1 MTTHADLAA
10 AADENLAA
18 HFTWVQGRTRGMR
31 ASVGEDLVLTECGMS
46 CDTFNAVCRSRLAPA
61 EASARIREA
70 IAWFAGRPFSWWVG
84 PADTPGDL
92 VRGCPTR
99 ASRPPESEVAMAADL
114 SRLAAVETVAG
125 RPRHPSGRHA
135 EARSPNTRAINAA
148 NWAPPDRLLVRFYEL
163 AAPVLLAR
171 ASPLRMYVGYADG
184 EAVATCELTVAGGVA
199 GLYGISTLAAH
210 RHRGYGSAL
219 TGHAL
224 LEARRDGIS
233 RAVLQASADG
243 LGVYERIGFE
253 KFGQITEYKPE
264 VAREGS

>member
-1 MTTHADLAA
+1 MSAYADLAA

-18 HFTWVQGRTRGMR
+18 HFTWVQGQTRGMR
-31 ASVGEDLVLTECGMS
+31 ASVGEDLVLTECGMP

-92 VRGCPTR
+92 GARLSAEGLS
-99 ASRPPESEVAMAADL
+99 AAESEVAMAADL
-114 SRLAAVETVAG
+114 SRLRPVETAPGGLAIRRVG
-125 RPRHPSGRHA
+125 TPGELA
-135 EARSPNTRAINAA
+135 EYARINAA

-210 RHRGYGSAL
+210 RHRGYGSVL

-243 LGVYERIGFE
+243 LGVYERIGFQ
-253 KFGQITEYKPE
+253 KFGRITEYKPE
-264 VAREGS
+264 VAHEGS